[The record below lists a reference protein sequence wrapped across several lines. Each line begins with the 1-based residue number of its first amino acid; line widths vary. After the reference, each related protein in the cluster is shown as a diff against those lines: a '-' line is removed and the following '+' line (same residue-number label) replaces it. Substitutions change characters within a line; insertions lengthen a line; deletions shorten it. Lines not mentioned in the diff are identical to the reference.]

1 MFLIDQIKRRRR
13 ARGRSTRD
21 SATRRSTRDVR
32 ARETR
37 ARVARV
43 GVLAARRR
51 RIDVLRARTV
61 STISARKVV
70 RTRTGVR
77 RAECTD
83 VGDVR
88 PRGDVAA
95 HRRTGD
101 VRESHKRH
109 LARTVNGGD
118 D

>member
-1 MFLIDQIKRRRR
+1 MTPRRGDRR
-13 ARGRSTRD
+13 AMY
-21 SATRRSTRDVR
+21 AR
-32 ARETR
+32 ARR
-37 ARVARV
+37 ALASRASACWPRDAVAST
-43 GVLAARRR
+43 
-51 RIDVLRARTV
+51 ILRARTV

-109 LARTVNGGD
+109 LARTVDGGD